1 MKKIFGGI
9 LLLFLSLTVF
19 AQEAKPDIITKTN
32 GEEMKGKVLEITDTE
47 VKFSY
52 TGETT
57 VYTLKKSEIAKI
69 THSSGRVETF
79 SSTTAPTE
87 TKTEAAPAGQ
97 KTTSA
102 DSRNKVAVLPFA
114 FIKDGQSATDVLSE
128 KVQAETY
135 SYLSKHSG
143 IYTLL
148 DPRTTNALLIK
159 AGVSKDNIKGYTMDE
174 ICKILG
180 VEYVIEGIVSV
191 NLVNQ
196 SNYQSNNGAAKTQN
210 NTKSSDRKTTY
221 SGSSYSTSSQN
232 YSTTLNLNIYNDKGA
247 SVYSQERKS
256 LFNTSQ
262 DAYIATLE
270 YLLKRTPLYTK

>member
-1 MKKIFGGI
+1 MRKFFGS
-9 LLLFLSLTVF
+9 LLLLLLSFTSF
-19 AQEAKPDIITKTN
+19 AQEVKPDVITKTN

-69 THSSGRVETF
+69 VHSSGRVETF
-79 SSTTAPTE
+79 NSNTE
-87 TKTEAAPAGQ
+87 TKDIKTEAVSPQGTA
-97 KTTSA
+97 S
-102 DSRNKVAVLPFA
+102 DSRNKVAILPFA

-135 SYLSKHSG
+135 TYLSKHSG

-159 AGVSKDNIKGYTMDE
+159 AGVTKENIKGYTMDE
-174 ICKILG
+174 ICKMLG
-180 VEYVIEGIVSV
+180 VEYLIEGIVSV

-196 SNYQSNNGAAKTQN
+196 SNYQSNNGAAKTQ
-210 NTKSSDRKTTY
+210 TGSKSSDRKTTY
-221 SGSSYSTSSQN
+221 SGSSYSTTNQN
-232 YSTTLNLNIYNDKGA
+232 YSTTLNLNIYNDKGS

-262 DAYIATLE
+262 DAYKATLE

>member
-1 MKKIFGGI
+1 MKKFYGCL
-9 LLLFLSLTVF
+9 LLLFLSITVF
-19 AQEAKPDIITKTN
+19 AQEVKPDIITKIN
-32 GEEMKGKVLEITDTE
+32 GEEMKGKILEITDTE
-47 VKFSY
+47 VKFTY

-69 THSSGRVETF
+69 VHSSGRIETF
-79 SSTTAPTE
+79 SSNSDSKD
-87 TKTEAAPAGQ
+87 TKTEASSSQ
-97 KTTSA
+97 TTGT
-102 DSRNKVAVLPFA
+102 DSRNKVAILPFA

-143 IYTLL
+143 TYTLL

-159 AGVSKDNIKGYTMDE
+159 AGVTKENIKGYTMDE
-174 ICKILG
+174 ICKMLG

-196 SNYQSNNGAAKTQN
+196 SNYQSNNGAAKTQSG
-210 NTKSSDRKTTY
+210 TKSSDRKTSY
-221 SGSSYSTSSQN
+221 SGSTYSTTNQN
-232 YSTTLNLNIYNDKGA
+232 YSTTLNLNIYNDKGS
-247 SVYSQERKS
+247 SVYSQERKA

-262 DAYIATLE
+262 EAYKATLE